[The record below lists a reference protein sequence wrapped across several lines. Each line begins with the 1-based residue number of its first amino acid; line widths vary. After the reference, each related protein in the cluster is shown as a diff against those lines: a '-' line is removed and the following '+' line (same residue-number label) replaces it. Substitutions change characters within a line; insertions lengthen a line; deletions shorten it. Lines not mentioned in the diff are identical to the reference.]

1 MKVTFEFDDTIE
13 NFDICQYRR
22 FQAAGDTAYCLCKIK
37 EQLKQWYSYGNRGE
51 IPISEV
57 YDTIMDI
64 IGAHVDLEKLGY

>member
-13 NFDICQYRR
+13 NFDIAQLERVKS
-22 FQAAGDTAYCLCKIK
+22 ADDTAYCISQIRD
-37 EQLKQWYSYGNRGE
+37 QLKQWYSYDNRGS
-51 IPISEV
+51 IPIMEV